1 MKIFLRIVI
10 GLFVTLILLFAGLSL
25 YLTDERLKNI
35 LLPHINEAIGRD
47 IEVEKVSFSLFRT
60 FPRFGLVVENLT
72 IPGDPAV
79 QRGESREGRDLRG
92 GDGARD
98 SRDDSS
104 VRTGV
109 TAAGGTLA
117 SLQEMVLTVNLR
129 PLLGGNLEVNRL
141 DLDQLRFT
149 YTVFED
155 GTTNLDRIMENL
167 ASDEPAAETES
178 SMNIDLQSVTV
189 RNSRIGY
196 TDHQSDMTLLFTG
209 LNARMSLTY
218 GDLLVTD
225 LDATVDGLRIV
236 HQGDIIA
243 RNIPVALEQ
252 NSTVDFD
259 NEIFTINTGVLNIQ
273 GLALDL
279 SGTISEWS
287 DEAILLDLSLKSSS
301 DDFAAL
307 LDMVP
312 DAYMEQLEG
321 VETRGAFVVDT
332 TIEGKAGNGQI
343 PGFDALVQV
352 DNGFLKYPGVEKP
365 IEDIQIRLEANNTL
379 VSIHEFTAKADIN
392 SLSVNGKINN
402 PLEDNADFN
411 LDIDFDLDLSTV
423 ERFYPLEGIRLA
435 GAMVVNANATGE
447 VAKSEDAHFNAD
459 VRLTNGFIKMP
470 DLDEP
475 VTDMNVVLNATQDLL
490 QIQSFSAKAAGNSLS
505 LNGTVTQPLDESRS
519 RFNLTANLDVD
530 LTSIPKFYP
539 LDTDTLDVRGK
550 LTFNGTARG
559 LVAEAENAVLNGQLN
574 LSDGFVRYHQL
585 PKALEEITLRS
596 VLAGEK
602 ITISRGSMRTGGNNF
617 SATGDINR
625 YLSDSPDIN
634 LLVRGVFILD
644 EVQEFFDMQPF
655 VNVLRGRA
663 ESDLRVSGPAMEPEN
678 LLFNG
683 SLKVSDFHLESDSL
697 DFPVRELN
705 GDLNFS
711 NQHVTLNS
719 LRLKYGSSD
728 FNLSGQVRH
737 YKRLLEEEGDL
748 AELRASFSSNKL
760 NVDEIYEYEPLP
772 EDVEKEPFPIEL
784 PRIRSVLDVD
794 IKELMFFGVN
804 ITDIKGTVTADDK
817 RVDITGAQAGMFGGS
832 ASGSMRWD
840 VPQPDRTKITFNGGL
855 ENVRIEELFKQA
867 NPAGMR
873 GAHQFFSGGF
883 STTIQ
888 YATELDVFLD
898 PILETTR
905 SDGNISM
912 LRATMNNHPTQLRAA
927 NILRSP
933 QLETLSLDNL
943 LSAIKIED
951 SIMTLTDMNI
961 TSRDIGIVLNGTQ
974 HLVTE
979 AINYRVTVVLPG
991 NIANNLEPVLTSDG
1005 IEALKRE
1012 DGKVVIPL
1020 RITGTTSNPSGGL
1033 DTEKIQ
1039 AQITEYLRTRGT
1051 ESIRNRLRNLFN

>member
-35 LLPHINEAIGRD
+35 LLPHINEAIGKE

-60 FPRFGLVVENLT
+60 FPRFGLVVENVT
-72 IPGDPAV
+72 IPQTSNV
-79 QRGESREGRDLRG
+79 QRGETRDARNARGAEGGRD
-92 GDGARD
+92 AA
-98 SRDDSS
+98 SA
-104 VRTGV
+104 RTGTSAV
-109 TAAGGTLA
+109 GGTLA

-149 YTVFED
+149 YIVFED
-155 GTTNLDRIMENL
+155 GSTNLDSIMENL
-167 ASDEPAAETES
+167 ASDESAAETES
-178 SMNIDLQSVTV
+178 TMNIDLQSVTV
-189 RNSRIGY
+189 RNSRIGF
-196 TDHQSDMTLLFTG
+196 TDHQADVTMLFTG
-209 LNARMSLTY
+209 LNAGMSLTY

-225 LDATVDGLRIV
+225 LDATVDGLRV
-236 HQGDIIA
+236 VYQGDMIV

-252 NSTVDFD
+252 NSTIDFD
-259 NEIFTINTGVLNIQ
+259 NEIFTITTGILNIQ

-279 SGTISEWS
+279 SGSLSEWS
-287 DEAILLDLSLKSSS
+287 DEAVLLDLALKSSS

-312 DAYMEQLEG
+312 DAYKEQLEG
-321 VETRGAFVVDT
+321 VETRGSFIVDT
-332 TIEGKAGNGQI
+332 TIKGKAGNGQI
-343 PGFDALVQV
+343 PDFEALVAV
-352 DNGFLKYPGVEKP
+352 DDGFLKYPGVEKP
-365 IEDIQIRLEANNTL
+365 IEDIQIRLEANNTV

-392 SLSVNGKINN
+392 ALSVNGKINN

-411 LDIDFDLDLSTV
+411 LDIDFDLNLSTV
-423 ERFYPLEGIRLA
+423 ERFYPLNGIQLA
-435 GAMVVNANATGE
+435 GAMVVKANATGE
-447 VAKSEDAHFNAD
+447 VAKSEDARFDAD

-475 VTDMNVVLNATQDLL
+475 VTDMNVVLNATQDLV

-505 LNGTVTQPLDESRS
+505 LNGTVTHPLDETRS
-519 RFNLTANLDVD
+519 RFNFTTGLDVD
-530 LTSIPKFYP
+530 LSTIPKFYP
-539 LDTDTLDVRGK
+539 LNTDTLDVRGK

-559 LVAEAENAVLNGQLN
+559 LVANVENAVLNGQLN
-574 LSDGFVRYHQL
+574 LSDGYVKYHQL

-602 ITISRGSMRTGGNNF
+602 ITINRGSMRTGGNNF
-617 SATGDINR
+617 SATGDINN
-625 YLSDSPDIN
+625 YLSDTPDIN
-634 LLVRGVFILD
+634 VLIRGVFLLD

-663 ESDLRVSGPAMEPEN
+663 ESDLRVTGPAMDPEN

-683 SLKVSDFHLESDSL
+683 SLKVSNFHLESDSL
-697 DFPVRELN
+697 DFPVSELH

-719 LRLKYGSSD
+719 LKLNYGSSD

-737 YKRLLEEEGDL
+737 YKRLLEEDGDL

-772 EDVEKEPFPIEL
+772 EGVEKEPFPIEL

-794 IKELMFFGVN
+794 IKEMVFFGVS
-804 ITDIKGTVTADDK
+804 ITDIKGTVTANDK
-817 RVDITGAQAGMFGGS
+817 RVDVTGAQAGMFGGQ

-840 VPQPDRTKITFNGGL
+840 VPRPDRTKITFNGGL
-855 ENVRIEELFKQA
+855 ENVRVEELFKQA

-888 YATELDVFLD
+888 YATELDVFLE

-927 NILRSP
+927 TILRSP

-943 LSAIKIED
+943 LSAIKIEN

-979 AINYRVTVVLPG
+979 AINYRVTVVMPG

-1039 AQITEYLRTRGT
+1039 EQITEYLRTRGT